1 MKFET
6 YPLGR
11 ALPLATMQAGG
22 SAASEDAATTG
33 PLARRSHRM
42 GDAKARDTL
51 ACGGCGHGE
60 AA

>member
-1 MKFET
+1 MKFAT
-6 YPLGR
+6 CPPGR
-11 ALPLATMQAGG
+11 ASPLATMQACG
-22 SAASEDAATTG
+22 SAASEDATTTG
-33 PLARRSHRM
+33 RLARRSHRM